1 MTTMI
6 YNTRLKE
13 LKNKLQRVAL
23 WMLPREQD
31 ADDMVQDVMLKL
43 TEKQKFMESLEHFE
57 AYSIKMLK
65 NRCLDF
71 LKRKT
76 VIYMPTD
83 ELEYTST
90 LSPDKIFEQQE
101 KLRITRKI
109 ISELPES
116 QKIAMELRH
125 IEGYELIEIAE
136 ILDLEVNHTR
146 VLLTRARKKLTEEL
160 TKVYH
165 YDEL

>member
-13 LKNKLQRVAL
+13 LRNKLQRVAL

-109 ISELPES
+109 ISKLPES
-116 QKIAMELRH
+116 QKIEM
-125 IEGYELIEIAE
+125 
-136 ILDLEVNHTR
+136 
-146 VLLTRARKKLTEEL
+146 
-160 TKVYH
+160 
-165 YDEL
+165 